1 MTVTMTVIRMMM
13 TRVMGMMGIR
23 IMVTMRDDD
32 DNNDEDDS
40 DKDHGD
46 NERRR

>member
-1 MTVTMTVIRMMM
+1 MTGTMTVMRMIM

-23 IMVTMRDDD
+23 IMVTMRDDG
-32 DNNDEDDS
+32 DNNDGDDG

-46 NERRR
+46 NGRR

>member
-1 MTVTMTVIRMMM
+1 MTVTMTVMRMVM

-23 IMVTMRDDD
+23 IMVTMRDDG

-40 DKDHGD
+40 DKDYGD